1 MQVQLNHHSSVFVT
15 LNPVNE
21 DYGGRNHLPLNLQS
35 LFRPIVMKQ
44 PEPVEIAK
52 VILFIE
58 GFVQENAEEIGKRIV
73 ELFDLASKLLSKQR
87 FYDWGLRELKTLLV
101 ACGKSLRSFKSSNSN
116 DNHSLETSIELVVQS
131 IKCNV
136 VSKLTKADRRF
147 FEMLLSNVFPEP
159 ISLNDSNE
167 VFKTKLHESMA
178 ILGLSHNSRQ
188 VEKCAE
194 IYEQL
199 TKRTG
204 VCLFGPTSSGKST
217 CLNILKSALTSMSQT
232 IRTYVISPKSMSRS
246 KLLGYLDLD
255 TRQWHDGVL
264 TQTTVA
270 VNSEPNN
277 VISWIIC
284 DGDIDPEWIEAL
296 NSVLDDNKLLTLPSG
311 WRIQLGDNVN
321 FIFETN
327 DLSHA
332 SPATISRMGII
343 NFSTEDLSSDTLVT
357 SWITSKQDEEFSKS
371 AFKNYFDHILSAY
384 GKYSKL

>member
-1 MQVQLNHHSSVFVT
+1 
-15 LNPVNE
+15 
-21 DYGGRNHLPLNLQS
+21 
-35 LFRPIVMKQ
+35 MKQ

-58 GFVQENAEEIGKRIV
+58 GFVQEHAEEIGKRIV
-73 ELFDLASKLLSKQR
+73 ELFDLSSKLLSKQR

-101 ACGKSLRSFKSSNSN
+101 ACGKSLRDYKSE
-116 DNHSLETSIELVVQS
+116 NHAEEFTLDIAIKLIVQS

-136 VSKLTKADRRF
+136 VSKLTKSDRRL

-159 ISLNDSNE
+159 NSIDESNE
-167 VFKTKLHESMA
+167 IFKTKLHESMA
-178 ILGLSHNSRQ
+178 ILGLTHNTRQ

-199 TKRTG
+199 IKRTG
-204 VCLFGPTSSGKST
+204 VCLFGPTSSGKTT
-217 CLNILKSALTSMSQT
+217 CMNILKSALSSMSQT
-232 IRTYVISPKSMSRS
+232 IRTYVISPKSMSRA
-246 KLLGYLDLD
+246 KLLGHLDLD

-270 VNSEPNN
+270 VNSEPSN

-321 FIFETN
+321 FIFETH

-343 NFSTEDLSSDTLVT
+343 NFSSEDLTSDILIS
-357 SWITSKQDEEFSKS
+357 SWIASKQDEEFSKS
-371 AFKNYFDHILSAY
+371 AFKNYFDHVLSAFL
-384 GKYSKL
+384 KVPRL